1 MKIAVKKL
9 DDNKREV
16 IVEVGGEIIKNKFE
30 DVFKKVTQEA
40 KIPGFRPG
48 HAPRDLVEKHYGVT
62 VHEQVL
68 KELVPDIYNQAVDKE
83 GLDVIELPE
92 ITDVKLD
99 RENLAFKATV
109 EVSPEIDIKNYKGI
123 KIEYKKV
130 TVTADDIK
138 RSIDSV
144 KESRKIEKVD
154 DSFAKTLGYPNVQEL
169 EKAMERQIFLH
180 KENQER
186 QRIEN
191 EIILSVSKDQN
202 FKIPKLLADRQLQDM
217 LRQAKVDLAM
227 KGVPRDKIEEQEK
240 TMIAEL
246 EPEAVN
252 QVKIYL
258 ILSAIAK
265 KENIALDDHMPRHVM
280 EFLLKEADW
289 KEAA

>member
-9 DDNKREV
+9 DDNKREI
-16 IVEVGGEIIKNKFE
+16 IVETGGDIIKNKFE

-48 HAPRDLVEKHYGVT
+48 HAPRDLVEKHYGAT

-92 ITDVKLD
+92 ITEVKLD

-109 EVSPEIDIKNYKGI
+109 EVSPDIDIKNYKGI
-123 KIEYKKV
+123 KIEYKKI
-130 TVTADDIK
+130 TVAADDIK

-144 KESRKIEKVD
+144 KESRKLEKVD
-154 DSFAKTLGYPNVQEL
+154 DGFAKTLGYPNVQEL

-191 EIILSVSKDQN
+191 EIILSISKDQN
-202 FKIPKLLADRQLQDM
+202 FKVPKLLAERQLQDM

-227 KGVPRDKIEEQEK
+227 KGVARERIEEQEK
-240 TMIAEL
+240 TMLSEL

-258 ILSAIAK
+258 ILSAVAK
-265 KENIALDDHMPRHVM
+265 KENITLDDHMPRHVM

-289 KEAA
+289 QEAA

>member
-9 DDNKREV
+9 DDNKREI

-30 DVFKKVTQEA
+30 DVFKQVTQEA

-48 HAPRDLVEKHYGVT
+48 HAPRDLVEKHYGAT

-68 KELVPDIYNQAVDKE
+68 KDLVPDIYNQAIDKE

-92 ITDVKLD
+92 ISDVKLD

-123 KIEYKKV
+123 KIEYKKISV
-130 TVTADDIK
+130 AVDEIK

-144 KESRKIEKVD
+144 KESRKLEKID
-154 DSFAKTLGYPNVQEL
+154 DSFAKTLGYPNLQEL

-202 FKIPKLLADRQLQDM
+202 FKVPKLLVERQLQDM

-240 TMIAEL
+240 TMVTEL
-246 EPEAVN
+246 EPEAMN

-265 KENIALDDHMPRHVM
+265 KENITLDDHMPRHVM

>member
-1 MKIAVKKL
+1 MKIAVKKI
-9 DDNKREV
+9 DDNKREI
-16 IVEVGGEIIKNKFE
+16 IVEVGGDIIKNKFE
-30 DVFKKVTQEA
+30 DVFQKITQEA

-109 EVSPEIDIKNYKGI
+109 EVSPEIDVKNYKGI
-123 KIEYKKV
+123 KIEYKKI
-130 TVTADDIK
+130 TVAAEDIK

-144 KESRKIEKVD
+144 KESRKLEKVD
-154 DSFAKTLGYPNVQEL
+154 DSFAKTLGYPNMQEL

-202 FKIPKLLADRQLQDM
+202 FKVPKLLVERQLQDM

-240 TMIAEL
+240 TMVTEL
-246 EPEAVN
+246 EPEAMN

-265 KENIALDDHMPRHVM
+265 KENITLDDHMPRHVM

-289 KEAA
+289 QEAA

>member
-1 MKIAVKKL
+1 
-9 DDNKREV
+9 
-16 IVEVGGEIIKNKFE
+16 
-30 DVFKKVTQEA
+30 
-40 KIPGFRPG
+40 
-48 HAPRDLVEKHYGVT
+48 
-62 VHEQVL
+62 
-68 KELVPDIYNQAVDKE
+68 
-83 GLDVIELPE
+83 
-92 ITDVKLD
+92 
-99 RENLAFKATV
+99 
-109 EVSPEIDIKNYKGI
+109 
-123 KIEYKKV
+123 
-130 TVTADDIK
+130 
-138 RSIDSV
+138 
-144 KESRKIEKVD
+144 
-154 DSFAKTLGYPNVQEL
+154 
-169 EKAMERQIFLH
+169 MERQIFLH

>member
-1 MKIAVKKL
+1 
-9 DDNKREV
+9 
-16 IVEVGGEIIKNKFE
+16 
-30 DVFKKVTQEA
+30 
-40 KIPGFRPG
+40 
-48 HAPRDLVEKHYGVT
+48 

-68 KELVPDIYNQAVDKE
+68 KDMVPDIYNQAIDKE

-92 ITDVKLD
+92 ISDVKLD
-99 RENLAFKATV
+99 RENLSFKATV
-109 EVSPEIDIKNYKGI
+109 EVSPEIDIKDYKGV
-123 KIEYKKV
+123 KIEYKKI
-130 TVTADDIK
+130 TVAADEIK

-144 KESRKIEKVD
+144 KESRKLEKID
-154 DSFAKTLGYPNVQEL
+154 DSFAKTLGYPNLQEL

-202 FKIPKLLADRQLQDM
+202 FKVPKLLVERQLQDM
-217 LRQAKVDLAM
+217 LRQAKIDLAM
-227 KGVPRDKIEEQEK
+227 KGVARDKIEEQEK
-240 TMIAEL
+240 TMVTEL
-246 EPEAVN
+246 EPEAMN

>member
-9 DDNKREV
+9 DDNKREI
-16 IVEVGGEIIKNKFE
+16 IVEVSGEIIKNKFE
-30 DVFKKVTQEA
+30 DVFKQVTQEA

-48 HAPRDLVEKHYGVT
+48 HAPRDLVEKHYGAT

-68 KELVPDIYNQAVDKE
+68 KDLVPDIYNQAIDKE

-92 ITDVKLD
+92 ISDVKLD

-123 KIEYKKV
+123 KIEYKKI
-130 TVTADDIK
+130 TVAADEIK

-144 KESRKIEKVD
+144 KESRKLEKID
-154 DSFAKTLGYPNVQEL
+154 DSFAKTLGYPNLQEL

-191 EIILSVSKDQN
+191 EIILSISKDQS
-202 FKIPKLLADRQLQDM
+202 FKVPKLLAERQLQDM

-227 KGVPRDKIEEQEK
+227 KGVARDKIEEQEK
-240 TMIAEL
+240 TMLSEL

-265 KENIALDDHMPRHVM
+265 KENITLDDHMPRHVM

-289 KEAA
+289 QEAA